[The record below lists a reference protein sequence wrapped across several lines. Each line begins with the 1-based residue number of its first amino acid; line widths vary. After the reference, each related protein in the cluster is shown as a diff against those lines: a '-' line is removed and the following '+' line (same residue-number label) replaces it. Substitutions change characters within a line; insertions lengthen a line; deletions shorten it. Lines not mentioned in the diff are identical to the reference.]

1 MQSRRCP
8 RNCKQLRGSS
18 KVFAT
23 GLIWEGE
30 ELRRFQTNPKLRV
43 RKPARRSFQLALRR
57 AGEATVRQFRS
68 GFFTVIATSFLTVI
82 AAVTITAQNSTVLKG
97 TVTDETNAKVAGAQV
112 VLFSRTGLR
121 LTSQTNESGAFVFN
135 ELRSETYIVEVK
147 APGFAVYDSEDL
159 KLEKGQTREL
169 EIKLRLAGINESV
182 VVTATGTL
190 QREEE
195 VAKVITTVTAEDIEA
210 KHTLSLAEDLRGTPG
225 VRIQQQGSPGS
236 LTTIRLRGQ
245 RNFDT
250 AVLIDGLRVRDA
262 GDINGSALSLIT
274 DLAPIGEDRL
284 EVLLGAGSSI
294 YGTHAIGGAINMIP
308 EIPQSGLHFSAG
320 FEAGGLATYRERFQ
334 LTGGSDKLGF
344 EAGASRLDVRHGID
358 GNDQYGDTVLSG
370 RVQFNPLQ
378 NINISGRFY
387 GTIANGRVND
397 NPFALPGA
405 FNSSANFPEAV
416 AGVTFQPDFN
426 NPDQGRRTRLLVGS
440 GRFTHSVN
448 DRISYSIAYQ
458 RVASNRRNY
467 NGPEVDPNFAAF
479 VPFGD
484 FEFLSV
490 NKGTI
495 DTVDG
500 RLNWQISD
508 SNLATIGAE
517 FERESFFQSSQP
529 SFNVLNNTTDRQRT
543 YAVFGQDQLSFM
555 DQRLQIAIGVRAQGY
570 RLRSADRPGELQ
582 ARNAES
588 SVTGDGSIAYFFS
601 NSGTKLRAHVGNGFR
616 APSLFERFG
625 EGTISTGP
633 VRFGDPTLRAEQS
646 ISVDGGFDQRFAQDK
661 VLLSATYFYTRL
673 QRVIAF
679 TGFIDDPL
687 GLGRFSGYTNQPG
700 GLSRGAETS
709 VEASPWKGTAL
720 RAAYTFT
727 NSDRFLPARG
737 IQPEYV
743 IPKHQI
749 GFNLRQRY
757 RALLV
762 NFALNRTGSYI
773 APVFENNLPFRMAEL
788 KFDGYT
794 KGDLFASYERRQTEK
809 VTIVLFGGVENI
821 FNQTYYENGFLA
833 PGAVGRGGV
842 KVKF

>member
-1 MQSRRCP
+1 MRQIRS
-8 RNCKQLRGSS
+8 KLSS
-18 KVFAT
+18 F
-23 GLIWEGE
+23 I
-30 ELRRFQTNPKLRV
+30 
-43 RKPARRSFQLALRR
+43 AL
-57 AGEATVRQFRS
+57 T
-68 GFFTVIATSFLTVI
+68 FLTFLS
-82 AAVTITAQNSTVLKG
+82 AVTLNAQSPTVLKG

-112 VLFSRTGLR
+112 LLFSRTGLR
-121 LTSQTNESGAFVFN
+121 LTSQTNESGAFAFN
-135 ELRSETYIVEVK
+135 DLRSETYIVQVK
-147 APGFAVYDSEDL
+147 AEGFAVYDSENI
-159 KLEKGQTREL
+159 KLENGQSKEL
-169 EIKLRLAGINESV
+169 EIKLRVAAISESV

-190 QREEE
+190 QREDE

-225 VRIQQQGSPGS
+225 VRVQQQGSPGA

-274 DLAPIGEDRL
+274 DLAPLGEDRL
-284 EVLLGAGSSI
+284 EVLLGSGSSI
-294 YGTHAIGGAINMIP
+294 YGTHAIGGVINMIP
-308 EIPQSGLHFSAG
+308 EIPEPGIHVSAG
-320 FEAGGLATYRERFQ
+320 FEGGGLATYRERLQ
-334 LTGGSDKLGF
+334 LSGGNSKLGF
-344 EAGASRLDVRHGID
+344 EAAASRLDVRNGID
-358 GNDQYGDTVLSG
+358 GNDQYGDTVMSG
-370 RVQFNPLQ
+370 RVQLNPLQ
-378 NINISGRFY
+378 SINITGRFY

-405 FNSSANFPEAV
+405 FTSSQPFPEAI

-440 GRFTHSVN
+440 GRFTQSLN

-495 DTVDG
+495 DTIDG
-500 RLNWQISD
+500 RLNWQISN

-529 SFNVLNNTTDRQRT
+529 SFNVFNNTTDRQRT
-543 YAVFGQDQLSFM
+543 FAIFGQDQLSFV
-555 DQRLQIAIGVRAQGY
+555 DQRLQISIGVRAQGY

-588 SVTGDGSIAYFFS
+588 SVTGDGAIAYLFR
-601 NSGTKLRAHVGNGFR
+601 NSGTKLRAHIGNGFR

-646 ISVDGGFDQRFAQDK
+646 ISVDGGFDQRFARDK
-661 VLLSATYFYTRL
+661 VLFSATYFYTRL

-700 GLSRGAETS
+700 GLSRGVEAS
-709 VEASPWKGTAL
+709 VEASPWKGLDL
-720 RAAYTFT
+720 RGGYTFT
-727 NSDRFLPARG
+727 NSDRFVPARG

-743 IPKHQI
+743 IPKHQL
-749 GFNLRQRY
+749 GFNLRHRY
-757 RALLV
+757 RAFLF

-773 APVFENNLPFRMAEL
+773 APVFENNFPFRMAEL

-794 KGDLFASYERRQTEK
+794 KGDLFVSYERRQTEK

-821 FNQTYYENGFLA
+821 FNQTYYENGFVA
-833 PGAVGRGGV
+833 PGAIGRGGV
-842 KVKF
+842 KVRF